1 MPLDDAWVRAIPPDV
16 PESARSAWA
25 RSDWPV
31 VAEELFALAEER
43 GDSRLLAPVVAID
56 LQLSGPSQLAPRAD
70 RLAQL
75 PSSRVADAALAFL
88 AVRGHVPRSAACA
101 HAAVRALRD
110 EDDVL
115 AASFATCVATILSD
129 RAEWAEAA
137 AFVEAAM
144 DAVDAARRGGVRR
157 TLIEELWFR
166 MMSAAVIV
174 EWNTFDGSRWLDEL
188 AVALVVPRARNLL
201 RAHHAPAL
209 VAMGQV
215 LASRGDFGAGAV
227 SIARGI
233 PLLAPRSL
241 ARASAQAR
249 LAFVK
254 YRQGDWPGARRAARL
269 VSDVDEPSAPWIR
282 SLVAAI
288 DALEPATGG
297 DLAAAAARTDEAT
310 RALAEYPSILAET
323 MLLHARI
330 ALAIGAN
337 DWGAMVQMLENADEP
352 GYRRSYTD
360 HEWPALRGMA
370 LRNAGRLDRYRDLIA
385 SWSGH
390 PTAEDSPYYWAHVA
404 LLAQIDDS
412 PGAAL
417 EAAQRARAATGDG
430 DDPLGRTWVRIV
442 VGTMVSLYGDATEG
456 MESYEAARAEL
467 AGLGA
472 SGFVR
477 LCTRIIAE
485 TAAHLA
491 RSSDDDLAAL
501 TSQQRRVAE
510 LVAEGFTSAEIGEI
524 LYLSKKT
531 IDFHVAN
538 ILSRLGLTT
547 RRELKRR
554 LSRS

>member
-1 MPLDDAWVRAIPPDV
+1 MPLDDAWVRTVPADV
-16 PESARSAWA
+16 PDRARSAWA

-31 VAEELFALAEER
+31 VADELFALAEER

-56 LQLSGPSQLAPRAD
+56 LQLSGPSQLAPRAK
-70 RLAQL
+70 RIAAL
-75 PSSRVADAALAFL
+75 PGSEVADAARAFL
-88 AVRGHVPRSAACA
+88 AVRGHAPRSSASAR
-101 HAAVRALRD
+101 AAVHALRGD
-110 EDDVL
+110 DDVL
-115 AASFATCVATILSD
+115 AASLATCVATILAD
-129 RAEWAEAA
+129 RAEWADAA
-137 AFVEAAM
+137 SFVDEAM
-144 DAVDAARRGGVRR
+144 DAIDAARRGGTRR
-157 TLIEELWFR
+157 TLTEALWFR

-174 EWNTFDGSRWLDEL
+174 EWNTFDGHRWLDEL
-188 AVALVVPRARNLL
+188 AAALVVPRARNLL

-233 PLLAPRSL
+233 PLLPPRSM

-269 VSDVDEPSAPWIR
+269 VSDVDELHVPWMR
-282 SLVAAI
+282 SLVSAI

-297 DLAAAAARTDEAT
+297 DLPAAAARMDEAA
-310 RALAEYPSILAET
+310 RAQAERPSVLAET
-323 MLLHARI
+323 VLLHARI

-337 DWGAMVQMLENADEP
+337 DWSAMVQMLDDGDEP

-370 LRNAGRLDRYRDLIA
+370 LRNAGRFDRYRAVVTDWA
-385 SWSGH
+385 GH
-390 PTAEDSPYYWAHVA
+390 PAAEKSPYYWAHLA
-404 LLAQIDDS
+404 LIAQIDDE
-412 PGAAL
+412 PGTAL
-417 EAAQRARAATGDG
+417 AAAQRARATIGDG
-430 DDPLGRTWVRIV
+430 DDPLGRTWVRMV
-442 VGTMVSLYGDATEG
+442 VGTIISLYGDATEG

-467 AGLGA
+467 AALGA
-472 SGFVR
+472 GGFVR

-485 TAAHLA
+485 TAGHLA
-491 RSSDDDLAAL
+491 RSSDDDLATL